1 MTGER
6 RNLMPQLEAGI
17 EHQRFKDE
25 SPTVENARTTHTTP
39 SVKDAQASATM
50 EPSLT
55 GCGV

>member
-39 SVKDAQASATM
+39 SVKDAQAPATM
-50 EPSLT
+50 ERLH
-55 GCGV
+55 